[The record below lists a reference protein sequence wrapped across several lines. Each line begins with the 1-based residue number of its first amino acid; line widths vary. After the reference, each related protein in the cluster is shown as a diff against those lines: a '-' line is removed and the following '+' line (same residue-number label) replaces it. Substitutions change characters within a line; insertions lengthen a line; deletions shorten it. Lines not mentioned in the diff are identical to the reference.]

1 MLNTRDAA
9 VVLNRDFLELRG
21 KILEVAASLD
31 RFERAP
37 SHHHAGDH
45 PDRRLAQ
52 VRSALEALLVP
63 GPDRAETI
71 QRIFS
76 LEYDPEWQTN
86 LGVAKPRF

>member
-9 VVLNRDFLELRG
+9 AVLNRDFLELRG

-37 SHHHAGDH
+37 SHHHVGDQ

-52 VRSALEALLVP
+52 VRLALEALIEP
-63 GPDRAETI
+63 GPGRAETI

-76 LEYDPEWQTN
+76 LDYDPEWQSH
-86 LGVAKPRF
+86 LGVPQPRF